1 MFQRKL
7 SKLWFQR
14 VFIRKSSPKPWLHRM
29 FIRKGSPKLW
39 FQRMYMRESS
49 PKLWFPIVFIRKSS
63 PKPWFHRIFSRRSS
77 FKLWFHTVF
86 IRENSQ
92 KNWFYRIFFRK
103 NSPKLFLPPLNVPSV
118 SHLWKAVVVE
128 RYDQIYIIWYW
139 QKIRINFCTNST
151 SASFSFS
158 FFHEA
163 NFCSQFN
170 FPLLVLKGLSS
181 DCLYLHLD
189 YLGDLLNL

>member
-1 MFQRKL
+1 MVSVSKNWSRRNWLVTRQDFGLFTCFCVFFAFQAFFWA
-7 SKLWFQR
+7 SKTL
-14 VFIRKSSPKPWLHRM
+14 IRD
-29 FIRKGSPKLW
+29 ISPKLW
-39 FQRMYMRESS
+39 FHKIFFWERSSKLWFHRILKGSFKLWFHKIFIRESS
-49 PKLWFPIVFIRKSS
+49 PKLWF
-63 PKPWFHRIFSRRSS
+63 HR
-77 FKLWFHTVF
+77 L
-86 IRENSQ
+86 
-92 KNWFYRIFFRK
+92 FFRK

-139 QKIRINFCTNST
+139 QKIRINFCTNWT